1 MLSFNREGCLS
12 QENLQFGGNIC
23 VQIFLIRQLGE
34 SCRIHRMAELIIGD
48 SVGNEI
54 EDFFNDDSLF
64 LFFVNFAIFGLPV
77 MQLAVSLYL
86 FVREFYR

>member
-1 MLSFNREGCLS
+1 
-12 QENLQFGGNIC
+12 
-23 VQIFLIRQLGE
+23 
-34 SCRIHRMAELIIGD
+34 MAELIIGD

-54 EDFFNDDSLF
+54 EDFFNDDSFF